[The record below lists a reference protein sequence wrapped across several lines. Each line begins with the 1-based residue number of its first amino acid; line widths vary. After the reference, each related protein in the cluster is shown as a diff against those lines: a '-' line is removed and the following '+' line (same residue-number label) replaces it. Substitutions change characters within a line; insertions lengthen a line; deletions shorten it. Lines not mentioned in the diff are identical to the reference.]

1 MDIIEIRGGRPLAGE
16 VTVSGAKNSAL
27 CIMPAMLLTA
37 GTHTVSGVPEL
48 RDIITM
54 KRLLSHLGAEISGAD
69 PMLCSTENIKN
80 LEAPYELVKTM
91 RASFLVLGAL
101 VARFGSARV
110 SLPGGCAIGVRP
122 VDLHIKAL
130 EAMGVRI
137 GIEQGYVNAECKE
150 LRGARI
156 IFNMPTVGGT
166 EHIMMTATLARGET
180 IIENA
185 AREPEIVDLA
195 CALRSM
201 GARIEGDGTST
212 IIIQG
217 VTSLAPL
224 TYRVM
229 PDRIEAGT
237 LMVAGGITGGD
248 IRIKNCPLQHM
259 SATIDRLREAG
270 LSITEIDSETVQV
283 SRKGW
288 LQPLD
293 VATNPYPGFPTDMQA
308 QVMAL
313 LTLSRGASIM
323 RETIFENRFIHV
335 AELDRMGAKI
345 KVEHDTAV
353 VTGVDRLQGAHVM
366 ASDLR
371 ASASLVL
378 AGLAAGGTTTVHR
391 VYHLDRGYLHLEKKL
406 QGLGAAIE
414 RKKETDAG

>member
-1 MDIIEIRGGRPLAGE
+1 MDVIEIRGGRPLAGE

-27 CIMPAMLLTA
+27 CIMPAMLLAA
-37 GTHTVSGVPEL
+37 GTHTVRGVPEL
-48 RDIITM
+48 RDITTM
-54 KRLLSHLGAEISGAD
+54 KRLLAHLGAEISGGD
-69 PMLCSTENIKN
+69 TMVCDTDSIKN

-130 EAMGVRI
+130 EAMGVKI
-137 GIEQGYVNAECKE
+137 GIEQGYVSAACKE
-150 LRGARI
+150 LRGAHI
-156 IFNMPTVGGT
+156 IFDMPTVGGT
-166 EHIMMTATLARGET
+166 EHIMMTATLARGDT

-195 CALRSM
+195 QALRAM
-201 GARIEGDGTST
+201 GARIQGDGTST
-212 IIIQG
+212 ITVQG

-224 TYRVM
+224 SYTVM

-248 IRIKNCPLQHM
+248 MTIRNCPIQHM
-259 SATIDRLREAG
+259 SSTIDKLRESG
-270 LSITEIDSETVQV
+270 LSITEIDPATVHV
-283 SRKGW
+283 CRKGW
-288 LQPLD
+288 LHPLD

-313 LTLSRGASIM
+313 LTLARGSSIM

-345 KVEHDTAV
+345 KVEHDTAF

-371 ASASLVL
+371 ASASLIL
-378 AGLAAGGTTTVHR
+378 AGLAARGTTVVHR

-406 QGLGAAIE
+406 RRLGADIE
-414 RKKETDAG
+414 RKNEQEA

>member
-1 MDIIEIRGGRPLAGE
+1 MDVITVRGGRPLAGE

-27 CIMPAMLLTA
+27 CIMPATLLTG
-37 GTHTVSGVPEL
+37 GTHRLRGIPPL
-48 RDIITM
+48 RDILTM
-54 KRLLSHLGAEISGAD
+54 KRLLGHLGAEISGAD
-69 PMLCSTENIKN
+69 DMVFLTDTISC
-80 LEAPYELVKTM
+80 LQAPYELVSTM

-101 VARFGSARV
+101 LARFGKARV

-130 EAMGVRI
+130 EAMGVAI
-137 GIEQGYVNAECKE
+137 SIEEGYVTASCSG
-150 LRGARI
+150 LHGAHI

-166 EHIMMTATLARGET
+166 EHIMMTATLARGTT

-195 CALRSM
+195 AALRSM
-201 GARIEGDGTST
+201 GARIQGDGTST
-212 IIIQG
+212 ITIEG
-217 VTSLAPL
+217 VSSLNPL
-224 TYRVM
+224 DYTVM

-248 IRIKNCPLQHM
+248 ITIQNCPVQHM
-259 SATIDRLREAG
+259 ASTIDKLREAG
-270 LSITEIDSETVQV
+270 LAIDELAADRVRVRRKDGLHSID
-283 SRKGW
+283 
-288 LQPLD
+288 L
-293 VATNPYPGFPTDMQA
+293 ATNPYPGFPTDMQA

-313 LTLSRGASIM
+313 LTLAGGSSII

-345 KVEHDTAV
+345 KVEHDTAF
-353 VTGVDRLQGAHVM
+353 VTGVKALKGAHVM

-371 ASASLVL
+371 ASASLIL
-378 AGLAAGGTTTVHR
+378 AGLAARGTTVVHR

-406 QGLGAAIE
+406 QGLGADVVRE
-414 RKKETDAG
+414 KEQQ